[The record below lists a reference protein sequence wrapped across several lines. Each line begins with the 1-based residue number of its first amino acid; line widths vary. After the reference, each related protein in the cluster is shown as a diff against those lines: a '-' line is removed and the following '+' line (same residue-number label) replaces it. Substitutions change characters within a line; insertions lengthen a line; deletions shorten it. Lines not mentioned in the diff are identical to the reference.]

1 MSHAQWK
8 TYNLLASSRSH
19 NRQIKMKGQL
29 LSRFMIIH
37 FLNLQTIIFILHS
50 KVYLQH
56 HIFNG
61 KHEFAYGLIL
71 DSPQEYLIRKI
82 LSFFSSGFMQNE

>member
-1 MSHAQWK
+1 
-8 TYNLLASSRSH
+8 
-19 NRQIKMKGQL
+19 
-29 LSRFMIIH
+29 MIIH

-71 DSPQEYLIRKI
+71 DSPQEYLTRKI
-82 LSFFSSGFMQNE
+82 LSFSFSFSSGFLQMNENLK